1 MVTFT
6 DEKNITALTLSL
18 ISGLSTG
25 LGGFIVV
32 FFGAPKNQTVGTM
45 LGFAS
50 GYRINYNNYIVC
62 F

>member
-1 MVTFT
+1 
-6 DEKNITALTLSL
+6 LSL

-25 LGGFIVV
+25 LGGCTVML
-32 FFGAPKNQTVGTM
+32 FGAPKNKHVGLM

-50 GYRINYNNYIVC
+50 GYI